1 MAIEKHEQ
9 VFLLRSAA
17 RAARDAFDSL
27 ALVSK
32 CADEAGSEYASDA
45 ALLRGWASRL
55 GEDLS
60 QELRSLEE
68 AEPNVRWI

>member
-27 ALVSK
+27 ALVTK
-32 CADEAGSEYASDA
+32 CADEAGSEYAGDA
-45 ALLRGWASRL
+45 SLLRGWASRL

-60 QELRSLEE
+60 QELRILED
-68 AEPNVRWI
+68 ADSNVRWL

>member
-1 MAIEKHEQ
+1 MAVEKHEQ

-27 ALVSK
+27 ALVTK

-45 ALLRGWASRL
+45 SLLRGWASRL

-60 QELRSLEE
+60 QELRSIED
-68 AEPNVRWI
+68 AEPNVRWL

>member
-1 MAIEKHEQ
+1 MAVEKHEQ

-27 ALVSK
+27 AFVTK
-32 CADEAGSEYASDA
+32 CTDEAGSEYASDA
-45 ALLRGWASRL
+45 SLLRGWASRL

-60 QELRSLEE
+60 QELRSIED
-68 AEPNVRWI
+68 AESNVRWL

>member
-9 VFLLRSAA
+9 VFLLRSAT
-17 RAARDAFDSL
+17 RAARDAFDTL
-27 ALVSK
+27 ALVTK
-32 CADEAGSEYASDA
+32 CADEAGSEYAGDA
-45 ALLRGWASRL
+45 TLLRGWASRL

-68 AEPNVRWI
+68 ADSNVRWI